1 MPSQIRRTGKLGES
15 PALLAMP
22 TPIQLPRSLQLYI
35 AHLAHRLDA
44 MDAGRARL
52 DPVAY
57 RLWSRRLREALAGCP
72 EPMIVRGLAV
82 THRSVC
88 EALEQ
93 RHFDTF
99 GVLPGARGRAAAR
112 VADRLFEG
120 LAPNP
125 G

>member
-1 MPSQIRRTGKLGES
+1 
-15 PALLAMP
+15 MP
-22 TPIQLPRSLQLYI
+22 TPTDLPRSRQLYI

-44 MDAGRARL
+44 MEHGRVRL

-72 EPMIVRGLAV
+72 EPVLARGLAV
-82 THRSVC
+82 THRSVL

-99 GVLPGARGRAAAR
+99 GALPGVRGRAAAH
-112 VADRLFEG
+112 VADRLFAG
-120 LAPNP
+120 LASNS